1 MSTKIVLQEA
11 MHKRSLL
18 TIIAL
23 LRRSSG
29 ADNDCIP
36 SGVTVDKES
45 EILEY
50 LYKSELLKF
59 ISLKPVIIVD

>member
-1 MSTKIVLQEA
+1 

-45 EILEY
+45 EIVEY
-50 LYKSELLKF
+50 LYKSDLLKF
-59 ISLKPVIIVD
+59 MNQNSVD